1 MCRKWTVL
9 SGRSPRVWRNICSK
23 EIPNLRHG
31 GFGTPR
37 AFPHQLIGCGRVKV
51 DPKQGEGWHIGCLT
65 SGGCGGMVCGK
76 VSHYH
81 GMSDRWDKV
90 WGPLLKPMVFF
101 SIWSSYGLLVDFIWI
116 NLISFHKKFM
126 RSSFELRMKYI
137 RSSQWILMQ
146 FKRISCKVMT
156 TWFHMDFIWMSLQV
170 HRTLALSSET
180 FPCADVLSLAVWY

>member
-1 MCRKWTVL
+1 MTNVESRGWSTAEWSQSAFTFWGLQYRKWRLKVKRTQTLSCLTLTTHCCVMTTCYRDVIYEMCRKWTVL

-90 WGPLLKPMVFF
+90 WGPLLKPMGCMGLKKVE
-101 SIWSSYGLLVDFIWI
+101 YGR
-116 NLISFHKKFM
+116 K
-126 RSSFELRMKYI
+126 
-137 RSSQWILMQ
+137 
-146 FKRISCKVMT
+146 
-156 TWFHMDFIWMSLQV
+156 
-170 HRTLALSSET
+170 
-180 FPCADVLSLAVWY
+180 